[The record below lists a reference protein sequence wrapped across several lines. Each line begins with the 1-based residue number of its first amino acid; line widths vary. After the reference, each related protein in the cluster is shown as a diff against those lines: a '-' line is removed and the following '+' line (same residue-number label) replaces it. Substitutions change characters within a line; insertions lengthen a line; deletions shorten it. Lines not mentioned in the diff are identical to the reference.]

1 MTPHRLY
8 VGTIGQGVFRSVDH
22 GESFVRAA
30 EGMFV
35 ECNVR
40 ALVVDPADGR
50 TLYLGG
56 EEGLYVSRDGADTWQ
71 RVFAPP
77 NREAIWC
84 VALSPG
90 RIVVGTCP
98 SRVFVSKDN
107 GKTWAMSHTEMTL
120 ECPRIRHTRVTS
132 LLVDPNDP
140 DHVWAGVEIDGIH
153 ESTDGGCISHRVG
166 TGLTS
171 ADIHALA
178 IVPTGDGRR
187 FYAATNRDLN
197 VSDDGIAWHGVG
209 IDRSLPWI
217 YCRALSAIRGEPRT
231 LLLGNGTGPP
241 GWEGV
246 IGRST
251 DGGETWTEA
260 KMPCRANSTIW
271 AFATHDADPRLV
283 YAASVSGQVFR
294 SLDAGTNWDRLRCEF
309 GEIRALA
316 WAPG

>member
-1 MTPHRLY
+1 MTGHRLF
-8 VGTIGQGVFRSVDH
+8 VGTIGQGVFRSLDH
-22 GESFVRAA
+22 GESFLRAA

-40 ALVVDPADGR
+40 ALAVDPADGR

-56 EEGLYVSRDGADTWQ
+56 EEGLYSSRDGGDTWKQ
-71 RVFAPP
+71 VFAPP
-77 NREAIWC
+77 DREAVWC

-98 SRVFVSKDN
+98 SRVFVTTN
-107 GKTWAMSHTEMTL
+107 GGATWSAARTEMTA

-132 LLVDPNDP
+132 LLVDPD
-140 DHVWAGVEIDGIH
+140 DASRLWAGVE
-153 ESTDGGCISHRVG
+153 

-171 ADIHALA
+171 ADIHGLA
-178 IVPTGDGRR
+178 VVPSGTGRR
-187 FYAATNRDLN
+187 FYATTNRDLN
-197 VSDDGIAWHGVG
+197 ASDDAVRWRGAN
-209 IDRSLPWI
+209 IDQSLPWA
-217 YCRALSAIRGEPRT
+217 YCRGLSVVSGAPRT

-251 DGGETWTEA
+251 DGGETWAEA
-260 KMPCRANSTIW
+260 KMPGRANSTIW
-271 AFATHDADPRLV
+271 TFAMHDADPELI
-283 YAASVSGQVFR
+283 YAASVSGQVYR
-294 SLDAGTNWDRLRCEF
+294 SLDAGATWDRLRREF

>member
-1 MTPHRLY
+1 MTGHRLY
-8 VGTIGQGVFRSVDH
+8 VGTIGQGVFRSLDH
-22 GESFVRAA
+22 GESFLRAA

-35 ECNVR
+35 EVDVR

-77 NREAIWC
+77 DREAVWC
-84 VALSPG
+84 VALSAG

-98 SRVFVSKDN
+98 SRVFVSEDG
-107 GKTWAMSHTEMTL
+107 GKTWSGARTEMTV
-120 ECPRIRHTRVTS
+120 ECPRIRHTRVTC
-132 LLVDPNDP
+132 LLIDP
-140 DHVWAGVEIDGIH
+140 DDADHLWAGVEIDGIH
-153 ESTDGGCISHRVG
+153 ESRDGGRSFHRVG

-171 ADIHALA
+171 TDIHGLA
-178 IVPTGDGRR
+178 VVPSGSGRR
-187 FYAATNRDLN
+187 FYATTNRDLN
-197 VSDDGIAWHGVG
+197 ASADGHAWHSVG
-209 IDRSLPWI
+209 IDKSLPWA
-217 YCRALSAIRGEPRT
+217 YCRGISVVRGEPRT

-251 DGGETWTEA
+251 DGGETWAEA
-260 KMPCRANSTIW
+260 KMPSRANSTIW
-271 AFATHDADPRLV
+271 TFAMHDADPKLI
-283 YAASVSGQVFR
+283 YAASVSGQVYR
-294 SLDAGTNWDRLRCEF
+294 SLDAGASWDRLRREF

-316 WAPG
+316 WAPA

>member
-8 VGTIGQGVFRSVDH
+8 IGTIGQGVFRSLDH
-22 GESFVRAA
+22 GESFLRAA

-71 RVFAPP
+71 RLFAPP
-77 NREAIWC
+77 DREAVWC
-84 VALSPG
+84 VSASSR
-90 RIVVGTCP
+90 RIAVGTRP
-98 SRVFVSKDN
+98 SRVFVSDDN
-107 GKTWAMSHTEMTL
+107 GSTWTMARTEMTPD
-120 ECPRIRHTRVTS
+120 CPRIMHTRVTC
-132 LLVDPNDP
+132 LLVDPDDA
-140 DHVWAGVEIDGIH
+140 DHLWAGVEIDGIH
-153 ESTDGGCISHRVG
+153 ESRDGGRSFRRIG

-171 ADIHALA
+171 TDIHALA
-178 IVPTGDGRR
+178 VVPAGSGRR
-187 FYAATNRDLN
+187 YFAATNRDLN
-197 VSDDGIAWHGVG
+197 ASDDGVTWHGVG

-217 YCRALSAIRGEPRT
+217 YCRGLVGVRGVPRS

-251 DGGETWTEA
+251 DGGETWAEA
-260 KMPCRANSTIW
+260 KMPGRANSTIW
-271 AFATHDADPRLV
+271 TFATHAADPGLI
-283 YAASVSGQVFR
+283 YAASVSGQVYR
-294 SLDAGTNWDRLRCEF
+294 SLDAGATWDRLRREF

>member
-1 MTPHRLY
+1 MTPHRLTI
-8 VGTIGQGVFRSVDH
+8 GTIGQGVFRSLDL

-30 EGMFV
+30 DGMFV

-40 ALVVDPADGR
+40 ALVVDPTDGR

-56 EEGLYVSRDGADTWQ
+56 DEGLYVSRDGADTWQ
-71 RVFAPP
+71 QVFAPP
-77 NREAIWC
+77 DREAVWC
-84 VALSPG
+84 VSVSMR

-98 SRVFVSKDN
+98 SRVFVSDDA
-107 GKTWAMSHTEMTL
+107 GKTWAMATTEMTL
-120 ECPRIRHTRVTS
+120 ECPRFRHTRVTS
-132 LLVDPNDP
+132 LLVDPDDA
-140 DHVWAGVEIDGIH
+140 DHLWAGVEIDGIH
-153 ESTDGGCISHRVG
+153 ESRDVGRSFRRIG

-171 ADIHALA
+171 VDIHALA
-178 IVPTGDGRR
+178 VVTAGDDRR
-187 FYAATNRDLN
+187 FFAATNRDLN
-197 VSDDGIAWHGVG
+197 ASADAVAWHGIA

-217 YCRALSAIRGEPRT
+217 YCRALGAIRGEPRT

-251 DGGETWTEA
+251 DGGETWSEA
-260 KMPCRANSTIW
+260 KMPGRANSTIW

-283 YAASVSGQVFR
+283 YAASVSGQVYR
-294 SLDAGTNWDRLRCEF
+294 SLDAGVSWDRLPREF

-316 WAPG
+316 WVPG